1 MREAATRGLVSF
13 GVIAYLAV
21 LGLPNQLG
29 GAVVTTLALAMLVL
43 ALVFFRDKPGHPQ
56 TTRLVATKGLVAGVI
71 AGVLAAAGVVTV
83 AELQRRNVQVIEV
96 FAQLLPEW
104 TEAMTGVTREELTGG
119 ASVVGPAVWLGLF
132 IAVGGLLGGVATRLV
147 TSGPVAEE
155 RPFWEGPRGRNIRL
169 ALPAVLFVVFV
180 LISTDLVTV
189 AGSDENLVGLLV
201 AFAFIAVTLIAFRA
215 ARFDRSRLISALTSG
230 GLLALLPLF
239 TDQFQD
245 AVLGK
250 VAIFFVVGIGLNIV
264 VGYAGLLDL
273 GYIGF
278 FAVGAYAF
286 GLLSSPE
293 SYVVVSLDAFGGIR
307 FWTGLPIAIGFGI
320 IMGLFIGLPVLRLR
334 GDYLAIVT
342 LGFGQIVR
350 LLLLNLREVTGGPGG
365 VLDVPAPTILGVD
378 FGDPQRILYLALVA
392 AGLAAFV
399 SLRLRDSRLGRAW
412 VAMRED
418 QDVAQAMGVNVV
430 AAKLFAFATGAAFAG
445 GAGALYAAQQVN
457 IFPDNFRLEVSIA
470 ILSAV
475 IIGGLGSVGGVV
487 LGSIALIG
495 LPELLRGVDE
505 FRIVAFGA
513 LLVIMM
519 IVRPEGLLP
528 EARRSFELHEAD
540 RDQDAWL
547 RAADA
552 AESQEAEDAA
562 EDRRS

>member
-1 MREAATRGLVSF
+1 MRDAAVKGLISF
-13 GVIAYLAV
+13 GIIAYLAV

-29 GAVVTTLALAMLVL
+29 GAVVTTFGLAMLL
-43 ALVFFRDKPGHPQ
+43 LSLVFFRDKPGRPQ
-56 TTRLVATKGLVAGVI
+56 TTRAVAFKGLVAGLV
-71 AGVLAAAGVVTV
+71 AGTLVAAGVVLV
-83 AELQRRNVQVIEV
+83 ASLQRRNVQVIDL

-104 TEAMTGVTREELTGG
+104 TEALTGVTREEVSAG
-119 ASVVGPAVWLGLF
+119 ASVVGPAIRLGLY
-132 IAVGGLLGGVATRLV
+132 IAAGGLLGGIATRL
-147 TSGPVAEE
+147 TARDTGEEE
-155 RPFWEGPRGRNIRL
+155 RSFWEGQTGRSIRL
-169 ALPAVLFVVFV
+169 GLPALLFLVFVV
-180 LISTDLVTV
+180 ISTDAVNI
-189 AGSDENLVGLLV
+189 AGADENLIGLLV

-215 ARFDRSRLISALTSG
+215 ARFDRGRLVSALTSG
-230 GLLALLPLF
+230 ALPALLPLF

-293 SYVVVSLDAFGGIR
+293 SYVVVSLDAFGGVQ

-350 LLLLNLREVTGGPGG
+350 IMLVNLDQTGGPGG
-365 VLDVPAPTILGVD
+365 VLDVPPPILFGID
-378 FGDPQRILYLALVA
+378 FGDPQRIFYLALIA
-392 AGLAAFV
+392 SALAAFV

-418 QDVAQAMGVNVV
+418 QDVAQAMGVNVI

-528 EARRSFELHEAD
+528 EARRSFELHETD
-540 RDQDAWL
+540 RDQDAWMK
-547 RAADA
+547 A
-552 AESQEAEDAA
+552 AEEAEHQEEEDAA
-562 EDRRS
+562 EEATP

>member
-1 MREAATRGLVSF
+1 MRDALKKGVISF

-29 GAVVTTLALAMLVL
+29 GAVVTTLGLAMLVL
-43 ALVFFRDKPGHPQ
+43 ALVFFRDKPGRPQ
-56 TTRLVATKGLVAGVI
+56 TTGQVVTKGLVAGAT
-71 AGVLAAAGVVTV
+71 AGALTAVGVVVV
-83 AELQRRNVQVIEV
+83 ASLQQQGVRVIDL

-104 TEAMTGVTREELTGG
+104 TEALSGVSREELADG
-119 ASVVGPAVWLGLF
+119 ASVAGGAVRLGVT
-132 IAVGGLLGGVATRLV
+132 IAIGGLLGGLASRL
-147 TSGPVAEE
+147 TTPDRSSEDDK
-155 RPFWEGPRGRNIRL
+155 FWAGQTGRTVRL
-169 ALPAVLFVVFV
+169 ALPAALFLLFV
-180 LISTDLVTV
+180 LVASDVVNV
-189 AGSDENLVGLLV
+189 AGSDENLVGLLI

-215 ARFDRSRLISALTSG
+215 ARFDRGRLISALTSG
-230 GLLALLPLF
+230 ALLALLPLF

-286 GLLSSPE
+286 GLLSAPE
-293 SYVVVSLDAFGGIR
+293 SSVVVGIDAFGGLQ
-307 FWTGLPIAIGFGI
+307 FWAGLPIAIGFGI

-350 LLLLNLREVTGGPGG
+350 ILLVNLEATGGPGG
-365 VLDVPAPTILGVD
+365 VLNVPSPIVLGVD
-378 FGDPQRILYLALVA
+378 FGDPQRIFYLALVA
-392 AGLAAFV
+392 SGLAAFV

-418 QDVAQAMGVNVV
+418 QDVAQAMGVNVI

-540 RDQDAWL
+540 RDQDAWMK
-547 RAADA
+547 AAEQ
-552 AESQEAEDAA
+552 AESQEAEDAT

>member
-1 MREAATRGLVSF
+1 MTDAVVKGLISF
-13 GVIAYLAV
+13 GIIAYLAV

-29 GAVVTTLALAMLVL
+29 GAVVTTFALAMLL
-43 ALVFFRDKPGHPQ
+43 LTMVFFRDKPGRPQ
-56 TTRLVATKGLVAGVI
+56 TTRTVASKGLVAGLVAGALI
-71 AGVLAAAGVVTV
+71 AGGIALV
-83 AELQRRNVQVIEV
+83 ASLQRRGVQVIDL

-104 TEAMTGVTREELTGG
+104 TEALTGVTREELFAGV
-119 ASVVGPAVWLGLF
+119 SVVGPAIRLGLL
-132 IAVGGLLGGVATRLV
+132 ITVGGLLGGIATRL
-147 TSGPVAEE
+147 TMRTPSGEDSST
-155 RPFWEGPRGRNIRL
+155 FWEGHTGRRIRL
-169 ALPAVLFVVFV
+169 GLPVLLFVVFV
-180 LISTDLVTV
+180 IISTDAVNIGG
-189 AGSDENLVGLLV
+189 ADENLIGLLV
-201 AFAFIAVTLIAFRA
+201 AFGFIAVTLIAFRA
-215 ARFDRSRLISALTSG
+215 ARFDRGRLVSALSSG
-230 GLLALLPLF
+230 VLVALLPLF

-293 SYVVVSLDAFGGIR
+293 SYVVVSLDSFGGIQ
-307 FWTGLPIAIGFGI
+307 FWAGLPIAIGFGI

-350 LLLLNLREVTGGPGG
+350 IMLVNLDQTGGPGG
-365 VLDVPAPTILGVD
+365 VLDVPPPILFGID
-378 FGDPQRILYLALVA
+378 FGDPQRIFYLALIA
-392 AGLAAFV
+392 SALAAFV

-418 QDVAQAMGVNVV
+418 QDVAQAMGVNVI

-540 RDQDAWL
+540 RDQDAWM
-547 RAADA
+547 RAAEV
-552 AESQEAEDAA
+552 AESQEAHDVAEDATP
-562 EDRRS
+562 

>member
-1 MREAATRGLVSF
+1 MRDAVIRGLISF
-13 GVIAYLAV
+13 GIIAYLAV
-21 LGLPNQLG
+21 LGVPNQLG
-29 GAVVTTLALAMLVL
+29 GAVVVAFGVVMLLLAF
-43 ALVFFRDKPGHPQ
+43 VFFRDRPGRPQ
-56 TTRLVATKGLVAGVI
+56 TTGQVAAKGVVAGLIAGALTGAGVALVAD
-71 AGVLAAAGVVTV
+71 
-83 AELQRRNVQVIEV
+83 LQRRNVQVIDL

-104 TEAMTGVTREELTGG
+104 TEALTGVGREELRAGE
-119 ASVVGPAVWLGLF
+119 SVVPAAARLAAVIAAGGL
-132 IAVGGLLGGVATRLV
+132 VGGLATRLT
-147 TSGPVAEE
+147 TSQPAADE
-155 RPFWEGPRGRNIRL
+155 RGFWEGQTGRSIRL
-169 ALPAVLFVVFV
+169 GLPAGLFVFFV
-180 LISTDLVTV
+180 LLSTDAVTL
-189 AGSDENLVGLLV
+189 GGPDENLIGLLI
-201 AFAFIAVTLIAFRA
+201 AFAFISVTLIAFRA
-215 ARFDRSRLISALTSG
+215 ARFDRGRIISALTSG
-230 GLLALLPLF
+230 LMVAALPLF

-286 GLLSSPE
+286 GLLSAPE
-293 SYVVVSLDAFGGIR
+293 SSIVLSLEAFGGVQ
-307 FWTGLPIAIGFGI
+307 FWAGVPIAIGFGI
-320 IMGLFIGLPVLRLR
+320 LMGLFIGLPVLRLR

-350 LLLLNLREVTGGPGG
+350 ILLVNLESTGGPGG
-365 VLDVPAPTILGVD
+365 VLNVPPPIVFGVD
-378 FGDPQRILYLALVA
+378 FGDPQRIFYLALVA
-392 AGLAAFV
+392 SGLAAFV
-399 SLRLRDSRLGRAW
+399 SVRLRDSRVGRAW

-528 EARRSFELHEAD
+528 EARRSFELHETD
-540 RDQDAWL
+540 REQDAWL
-547 RAADA
+547 RAAEQ
-552 AESQEAEDAA
+552 AEAQEAEDAQEA
-562 EDRRS
+562 PS

>member
-1 MREAATRGLVSF
+1 MRDAVIRGFVAF
-13 GVIAYLAV
+13 GVIGYLAV

-29 GAVVTTLALAMLVL
+29 GAVVITFGLAMLLL
-43 ALVFFRDKPGHPQ
+43 ALVFFRDKPGQ
-56 TTRLVATKGLVAGVI
+56 QQSTSRVAIKGALAGLI
-71 AGVLAAAGVVTV
+71 AGTLTATGVVVV
-83 AELQRRNVQVIEV
+83 AALQRRNVQVIEL

-104 TEAMTGVTREELTGG
+104 TEALTGVTRAELREG
-119 ASVVGPAVWLGLF
+119 ASVVGPAVRLGLV
-132 IAVGGLLGGVATRLV
+132 ITVGGLIGGVATRLL
-147 TSGPVAEE
+147 TSDPAADE
-155 RPFWEGPRGRNIRL
+155 RQFWSGSTGRRIRL
-169 ALPAVLFVVFV
+169 GLPALLFFMFV
-180 LISTDLVTV
+180 LVSTDLVEIG
-189 AGSDENLVGLLV
+189 GSEENLIGLLV
-201 AFAFIAVTLIAFRA
+201 AFVFIAVTLIAFRA
-215 ARFDRSRLISALTSG
+215 ARFNRGRVISALTSG
-230 GLLALLPLF
+230 ALVALLPLF

-250 VAIFFVVGIGLNIV
+250 VAIFFVVGVGLNIV

-286 GLLSSPE
+286 GLLSSPD
-293 SYVVVSLDAFGGIR
+293 SYVVVSLDAFGGIQ
-307 FWTGLPIAIGFGI
+307 FWAGLPIAIGFGI

-350 LLLLNLREVTGGPGG
+350 LMLLNLRDFTGGPGG
-365 VLDVPAPTILGVD
+365 VLDVPSPVILGMD
-378 FGDPQRILYLALVA
+378 FGDPQRIFYLALVA
-392 AGLAAFV
+392 SALAAFV

-457 IFPDNFRLEVSIA
+457 VFPDNFRLEVSIA

-495 LPELLRGVDE
+495 MPELLRGVDE

-519 IVRPEGLLP
+519 IVRPQGLLP
-528 EARRSFELHEAD
+528 EARRSFELHETD

-547 RAADA
+547 KAARE
-552 AESQEAEDAA
+552 AEAQEAEDAVDGA
-562 EDRRS
+562 PT